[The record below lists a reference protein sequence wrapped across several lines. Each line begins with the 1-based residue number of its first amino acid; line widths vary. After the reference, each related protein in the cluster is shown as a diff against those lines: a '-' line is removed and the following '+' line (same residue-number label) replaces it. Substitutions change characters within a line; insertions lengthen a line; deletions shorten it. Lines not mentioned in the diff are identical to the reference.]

1 VDLPAVVDQF
11 LTAIGITVLE
21 GYGMTET
28 SAVISIR
35 RLNKPTP
42 GTVGT
47 PIPGYEVCLKD
58 DKGNLVTEI
67 GQKGSL
73 WVKSKQ
79 ILMGYYKRPELN
91 QSIFD
96 KNGFFDTGDIMR
108 LNHRGELSFAG
119 RVKDFIG
126 LGELMARDALNRN
139 ESCGGHFRE
148 EYQTEEGEAKRDDAN
163 FAYVGAWEYKG
174 ENQQQELHK
183 EELKFDVVHLTQRS
197 YK

>member
-1 VDLPAVVDQF
+1 MQGLADGYFVLPATIGDYLAGVGFDRPSTVGKEFDEAEQNVKAQTAAMLATKGKKTVDQIHRH
-11 LTAIGITVLE
+11 LGHVMWEYVGMGRTEGGLKKAIGEIQQIKEDFNKDVNVPGSGTNINESLE
-21 GYGMTET
+21 
-28 SAVISIR
+28 
-35 RLNKPTP
+35 K
-42 GTVGT
+42 
-47 PIPGYEVCLKD
+47 
-58 DKGNLVTEI
+58 
-67 GQKGSL
+67 
-73 WVKSKQ
+73 
-79 ILMGYYKRPELN
+79 
-91 QSIFD
+91 
-96 KNGFFDTGDIMR
+96 
-108 LNHRGELSFAG
+108 AG